1 MLFPNKLLYITRLVT
16 FLYRHT
22 KGSCDSGDSYDK
34 SNYRSLLLKTG
45 TTKKVF
51 GVFTSDVLAED
62 VYAVTTKSS
71 NFFDTEQE
79 AEVEYQYEI
88 KESETE
94 VEEKVIYK

>member
-1 MLFPNKLLYITRLVT
+1 
-16 FLYRHT
+16 
-22 KGSCDSGDSYDK
+22 
-34 SNYRSLLLKTG
+34 
-45 TTKKVF
+45 
-51 GVFTSDVLAED
+51 VFTSDVLAED